1 MSDTDKILKALKAKK
16 FEVSFLSD
24 DSSPCTVTKW
34 ISTGCIAL
42 DAIMGGQGIPT
53 GRLVELFGEPASG
66 KSLIAAQIAACAQSQ
81 GVLVGYADTES
92 AVSMAMFSKLGV
104 NTSTMLYTSPNSIE
118 DIFAFFEGC
127 VEARNKVNADI
138 PLLLIWDS
146 VAASSTNYEM
156 ENDYGKATMGQHAKM
171 LSQGLRKFV
180 RVISKQQ
187 IALLFLNQIRDKIG
201 VMFGDKT
208 TTCGGWAIQFYS
220 SLRIGLKLSAKIK
233 VENGKKKTITG
244 INTHAICVKNKTAV
258 PFMEC
263 TLPIYFSRGIDDAFA
278 TLYYM
283 EDHDMVTN
291 DSGHYSITVGG
302 EETKFT
308 KSTWRALFDVN
319 KELFR
324 DIIAKSIESDVNY
337 MTKTEESETEE
348 E

>member
-1 MSDTDKILKALKAKK
+1 MTDADKILKALKARK
-16 FEVSFLSD
+16 FDVSFLSD
-24 DSSPCTVTKW
+24 DNSPCTVTKW

-42 DAIMGGQGIPT
+42 DAIMGGRGIPT
-53 GRLVELFGEPASG
+53 GRLVELFGEPSSG

-92 AVSMAMFSKLGV
+92 AVSMALFSKLGV
-104 NTSTMLYTSPNSIE
+104 DTSAMLYTSPNSIE
-118 DIFAFFEGC
+118 DIFAFFEAC
-127 VEARNKVNADI
+127 VEARNKVNADM

-156 ENDYGKATMGQHAKM
+156 ENAYGKATMGQHAKM

-220 SLRIGLKLSAKIK
+220 SLRISLKLSTKIK
-233 VENGKKKTITG
+233 VESGKKKTIVG
-244 INTHAICVKNKTAV
+244 LNTHAVCVKNKTAI

-263 TLPIYFSRGIDDAFA
+263 MLPIHFGSGIDDAFA

-283 EDHDMVTN
+283 EDHEMVAN
-291 DSGHYSITVGG
+291 DNGRYSITVDG

-308 KSTWRALFDVN
+308 KNTWRELFDDN
-319 KELFR
+319 KDLFR
-324 DIIAKSIESDVNY
+324 DLIAKSVDSDVNY
-337 MTKTEESETEE
+337 LAKTEDSQTEE
-348 E
+348 